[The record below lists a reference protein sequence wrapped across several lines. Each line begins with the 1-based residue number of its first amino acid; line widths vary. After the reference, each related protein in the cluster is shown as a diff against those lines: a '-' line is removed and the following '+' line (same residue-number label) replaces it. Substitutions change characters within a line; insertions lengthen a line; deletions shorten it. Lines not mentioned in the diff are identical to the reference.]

1 MKRHGKDFVMKQYK
15 IGSKALDFPLIQGG
29 MGVGVSLGN
38 LAGHVAKEGCMGV
51 ISTVQV
57 GYRKE
62 GFYRDSLS
70 CNREALKEEIRKAR
84 NLSEG
89 RGLLA
94 INCMVATVQYE
105 EMVKTA
111 LEEGIDAIISGA
123 GLPLHLPGIAGDC
136 DVLLAPIVSGGKAA
150 KVILQNWKRRYDRFA
165 DFIVLEGRGA
175 GGHLGFKREE
185 IDDESKNLGALLEE
199 VIKEIEPYEEKKGER
214 IPVFVAGSVFDG
226 YELAEYQKKGA
237 FGAQIGT
244 RFIATHECDAS
255 PEFSKVICNAK
266 KEDIMILQS
275 PVGMPGRVVSTEF
288 TGTVKKEGRIAPT
301 RCVNCLKTCDPATT
315 PYCISEALIHAVKGN
330 VEKGL
335 FFSGENAERIDRIYH
350 VKELIDEIRNQWE
363 EVR

>member
-1 MKRHGKDFVMKQYK
+1 MKQYK
-15 IGSKALDFPLIQGG
+15 IGSKVLDFPLIQGG

-84 NLSEG
+84 EISEG
-89 RGLLA
+89 KGLIA

-105 EMVKTA
+105 EMIQAA

-123 GLPLHLPGIAGDC
+123 GLPLHLPKIAGDH
-136 DVLLAPIVSGGKAA
+136 DVLLAPIVSGAKAA
-150 KVILQNWKRRYDRFA
+150 KVILQNWKRRYNRFA

-175 GGHLGFKREE
+175 GGHLGFKKEE
-185 IDDESKNLGALLEE
+185 IEDPSKQLDVLLKE
-199 VIKEIEPYEEKKGER
+199 VIGEVQPYEEEKGEA

-226 YELAEYQKKGA
+226 YELARYQKKGA

-244 RFIATHECDAS
+244 RFIATYECDAS
-255 PEFSKVICNAK
+255 PEFSKVICEAG
-266 KEDIMILQS
+266 DDDVMILQS
-275 PVGMPGRVVSTEF
+275 PVGMPGRVISTEF
-288 TGTVKKEGRIAPT
+288 TRKVKKEGRIAPK

-315 PYCISEALIHAVKGN
+315 PYCISEALIHAVKGE
-330 VEKGL
+330 VEQGL
-335 FFSGENAERIDRIYH
+335 FFSGENAGRIDRIYH
-350 VKELIDEIRNQWE
+350 VQELIDEIRNQWE
-363 EVR
+363 EMQ